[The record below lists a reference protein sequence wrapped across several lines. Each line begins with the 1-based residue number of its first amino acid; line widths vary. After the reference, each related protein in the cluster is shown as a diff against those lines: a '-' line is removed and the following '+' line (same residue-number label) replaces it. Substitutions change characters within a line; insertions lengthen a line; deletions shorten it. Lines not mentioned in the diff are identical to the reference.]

1 MKRIIGR
8 SMFIALAILATSA
21 PASAQDMDVAMYR
34 FASAWRR
41 NDTKAISALIARE
54 GASIET
60 DAGRFGPLPARQA
73 AAILRTLFG
82 ERETTDVRT
91 RQFQSVGGT
100 PQKGY
105 AELIWTS
112 VAPETTE
119 ALRLVVFV
127 EFVQESDREWRIT
140 RIRLLQR

>member
-1 MKRIIGR
+1 VKRIIGLVA
-8 SMFIALAILATSA
+8 FLAIAVIATPV

-41 NDTKAISALIARE
+41 NDSKAISALIARE
-54 GASIET
+54 GAFIET
-60 DAGRFGPLPARQA
+60 PAGRFGPLGGRQA

-82 ERETTDVRT
+82 ERHTTNVRT
-91 RQFQSVGGT
+91 RQLQDVGGT

-119 ALRLVVFV
+119 ALPIVVFV